1 MIVYKIVN
9 KINNKIYVG
18 KDEKNNP
25 KYYGSGH
32 LIKRAIKKYGIENFE
47 KHILETCEN
56 KNILNE
62 KEKYWIKYLN
72 STNPEIGYNIAEGG
86 HGGNTYTEDTK
97 KRISNF
103 FKNRKFSEETL
114 KKRSESRK
122 NKKIHTPESKL
133 KISNAHKG
141 KKLSEEHKKIISE
154 YAKKAKKSDEFLK
167 NIGAIQNYWKGKKHT
182 EETKRKMSEN
192 RRGKPNINLRG
203 KKRSIE
209 SINKWRESNKGFK
222 HSEEF
227 KLRMKGERNPFYGK
241 THTEETKMKIS
252 ESRKNKTPEQKLERY
267 KKFYIS
273 RVGKEPTNE
282 QLILKLNEF
291 KNKS

>member
-18 KDEKNNP
+18 QDEKNNP

-47 KHILETCEN
+47 KHILEICEN
-56 KNILNE
+56 KNMLNE
-62 KEKYWIKYLN
+62 KEKYWIKNLN

-86 HGGNTYTEDTK
+86 HGGNTYTEETK

-154 YAKKAKKSDEFLK
+154 YAKKAKKSEEFLK
-167 NIGAIQNYWKGKKHT
+167 NIGTIQNYWKGKKHT

-192 RRGKPNINLRG
+192 RRGKPKINLRG

-227 KLRMKGERNPFYGK
+227 IKKITGSGNPFYGK
-241 THTEETKMKIS
+241 KHTDESKKKIS
-252 ESRKNKTPEQKLERY
+252 EYKKNRTPEQKLETY
-267 KKFYIS
+267 IKFYQKKM
-273 RVGKEPTNE
+273 GKYPSEDIIKN
-282 QLILKLNEF
+282 KLNQY
-291 KNKS
+291 KNV